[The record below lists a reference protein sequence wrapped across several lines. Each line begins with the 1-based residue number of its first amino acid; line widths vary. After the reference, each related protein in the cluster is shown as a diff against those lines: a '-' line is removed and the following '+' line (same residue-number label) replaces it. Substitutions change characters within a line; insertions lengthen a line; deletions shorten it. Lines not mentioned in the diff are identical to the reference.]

1 MANITQEIRDCL
13 RLTNQTQKAL
23 AVASGVH
30 APIIS
35 NLLTGKRTGMYVT
48 TQDALRR
55 GINQLLMEHQKQQQV
70 NADNNLTTEKEAVNV

>member
-1 MANITQEIRDCL
+1 MANITHEIRECL
-13 RLTNQTQKAL
+13 RITGKPQRAL
-23 AVASGVH
+23 AIVSGIP
-30 APIIS
+30 APTIC
-35 NLLTGKRTGMYVT
+35 NLLKGKQADVLAT